1 MKLTDLC
8 PETNQE
14 TVRVFEAFLID
25 LIGPLPNYIGDGRDA
40 DGDGANQISMFSF
53 LTSTGG
59 VQIGE

>member
-14 TVRVFEAFLID
+14 TVRIFEAVLM
-25 LIGPLPNYIGDGRDA
+25 GPSPNYIGDGRDG